1 MSKNLLKDQID
12 GLRGSV
18 VADIMEITGLGERK
32 VRGLVGSVENGA
44 GQKVRQM
51 IVSSA
56 LGLTEYL
63 PQGEQRDPLGS
74 FPFGGRADI
83 GNLPWNRSLRVD
95 RNNIPLGYLARR
107 ESLHLETPREP
118 LDVTVY
124 RILSF
129 YLSERTRLIL
139 KAKEVDQ
146 EIEIARRR
154 LARLVQAA

>member
-1 MSKNLLKDQID
+1 MSKNFLKDQID

-32 VRGLVGSVENGA
+32 VRGLVMSVENSSG
-44 GQKVRQM
+44 GLKVRQM
-51 IVSSA
+51 MVSSS
-56 LGLTEYL
+56 LGLTTYL
-63 PQGEQRDPLGS
+63 PQNGEPLGS

-83 GNLPWNRSLRVD
+83 GAFPWNKPLRVD
-95 RNNIPLGYLARR
+95 RNNIPWGYVARR
-107 ESLHLETPREP
+107 ESLHLETSREP

-139 KAKEVDQ
+139 KAKEADL

-154 LARLVQAA
+154 LARLVQSA